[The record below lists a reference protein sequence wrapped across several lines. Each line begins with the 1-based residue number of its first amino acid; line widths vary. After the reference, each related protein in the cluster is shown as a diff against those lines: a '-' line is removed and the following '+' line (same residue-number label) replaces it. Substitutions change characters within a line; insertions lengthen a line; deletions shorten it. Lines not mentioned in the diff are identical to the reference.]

1 MKRFAILASV
11 TALLVAAT
19 FFCPA
24 DLRAQ
29 DFSLNT
35 SGYFNK
41 DGVDVMAFDDFYPE
55 GHQGGISVLMNGRR
69 VASNG
74 DIRFEP
80 TPGQWQPVPKQLG
93 RKVDGNRIVTTLCFP
108 DSSRHFTGF
117 NPMIYPDY
125 RVTYIVTLEPSGKG
139 FLVTVDLDT
148 PVPDELLG
156 RAGFNIEFFP
166 GDLFGKPW
174 IMDDKQGIYPQQPN
188 SPLLTQESYVYKS
201 VGDFRP
207 KNAPDTDVKHLIGEG
222 YSPFTADAVI
232 AEPYAVGKVFTSRP
246 DDPYCRLTIK
256 SLKDDAPLKLYDG
269 RMNHN
274 NGWFVLRS
282 DIPAGATKG
291 AVQWYIE
298 PTVVPGWTYP
308 PVVQTSQVGYLPN
321 QSKVAI
327 VEADRRDAPLA
338 SASLVRYDADGE
350 HFVKNVAA
358 VPWEGNFLRYNYLKV
373 DFTDVT
379 EEGLY
384 CVRYGDSSSPI
395 FRIAPDVYDRGVWQP
410 VIEYFLPVQMC
421 HMKVMEK
428 YKVWHNAC
436 HLDDAL
442 MAPPGNHIDGYVQ
455 PADNGTRFAP
465 LEPVPGVNHGGWHDA
480 GDDDVRG
487 TTGNECYILTMALE
501 NFHPEIDAT
510 TIDQVKRIVEIHEPD
525 GKNDIRQQ
533 IEHGMLNVVNCYLA
547 LGRFSKGIITNN
559 LRQYTLLGDT
569 STMSDGVLG
578 NDDDRWIFPDTGN
591 GVGMATN
598 VAASAR
604 ALRGLNDTLAAHCV
618 EIAKRVFDEA
628 GAQPQTGR
636 GGGPM
641 GRMQLAVELY
651 LTTGEQQY
659 FDFIVNNWDAV
670 VASAANCAWYMARIE
685 KQMEGQKKYAKQC
698 AAFREALLRY
708 RDRLDAQTAETPY
721 GVPYRPSI
729 WGAGWD
735 IQSFGY
741 RHYFLAKEYPDI
753 FSADPVF
760 DALNFI
766 LGRHPGSNQAS
777 FAGGVG
783 AQSTTVGYGLNR
795 ADWTYIPGGTVSGTA
810 LIRPDFPELLVFP
823 YLWQQVEYVL
833 GGGSSHY
840 MFLVLAAKDLLE

>member
-1 MKRFAILASV
+1 MDLRK
-11 TALLVAAT
+11 ALLLLAGLYCCAAVS
-19 FFCPA
+19 
-24 DLRAQ
+24 AQ
-29 DFSLNT
+29 EFRLNA

-41 DGVDVMAFDDFYPE
+41 DGVDVMAFNDFYPE
-55 GHQGGISVLMNGRR
+55 GHQGGISVLMNGKR

-80 TPGQWQPVPKQLG
+80 TPGQWQPVPKQLDRRIEG
-93 RKVDGNRIVTTLCFP
+93 DRIVTTLCFP
-108 DSSRHFTGF
+108 DSTRHFTGF

-125 RVTYIVTLEPSGKG
+125 RVTYTVTLEPYQKG
-139 FLVTVDLDT
+139 FRVTVDLDT
-148 PVPDELLG
+148 PVPEALLG
-156 RAGFNIEFFP
+156 RAGFNMEFFP

-188 SPLLTQESYVYKS
+188 SPLLTQESYVYRS
-201 VGDFRP
+201 VGDYLP
-207 KNAPDTDVKHLIGEG
+207 ANAQNTDIANLIGQG

-232 AEPYAVGKVFTSRP
+232 AEPYAVGRSFTSRP
-246 DDPYCRLTIK
+246 DDPYSRLTIR
-256 SLKDDAPLKLYDG
+256 SLCDADLKLYDG

-291 AVQWYIE
+291 AIQWYIE
-298 PTVVPGWTYP
+298 PTVVPGWTYK
-308 PVVQTSQVGYLPN
+308 PVVQTSQVGYMPA
-321 QSKVAI
+321 QDKVAI
-327 VEADRRDAPLA
+327 IEADRRDAPLA
-338 SASLVRYDADGE
+338 SATLVRYDADGE
-350 HFVKNVAA
+350 HFVREYPA
-358 VPWEGNFLRYNYLKV
+358 VPWEGEFLRYNYLKV
-373 DFTDVT
+373 DFTDVK

-384 CVRYGDSSSPI
+384 CVRYGTSSSPI
-395 FRIAPDVYDRGVWQP
+395 FRIAQDVYDRGVWQP

-428 YKVWHNAC
+428 YKVWHDAC
-436 HLDDAL
+436 HLDDAV
-442 MAPPGNHIDGYVQ
+442 MAPEGNHIDGYAQ
-455 PADNGTRFAP
+455 PADNKTAYKG
-465 LEPVPGVNHGGWHDA
+465 LDPVLNVNHGGWHDA
-480 GDDDVRG
+480 GDDDVRH
-487 TTGNECYILTMALE
+487 TSGNECYILTMALE

-510 TIDQVKRIVEIHEPD
+510 LIDQNRRLVEIHEPD

-533 IEHGMLNVVNCYLA
+533 IEHGMLYVINGYLA
-547 LGRFSKGIITNN
+547 LGRFPKGIISSN

-569 STMSDGVLG
+569 SAASDGILG
-578 NDDDRWIFPDTGN
+578 DGDDRWIFPDVSN
-591 GVGMATN
+591 GISMATN

-604 ALRGLNDTLAAHCV
+604 PLRGLNDTLANHCV
-618 EIAKRVFDEA
+618 AIAQHIFDTAEVPPA
-628 GAQPQTGR
+628 GVR

-641 GRMQLAVELY
+641 AKMQLAVELY
-651 LTTGEQQY
+651 LTTGEQRY
-659 FDFIVNNWDAV
+659 FDFIVGNWDAV
-670 VASAANCAWYMARIE
+670 VASAPSCAWYIARIE
-685 KQMEGQKKYAKQC
+685 KQMEGQRKYRKQC
-698 AAFREALLRY
+698 AAFREALVKY
-708 RDRLDAQTAETPY
+708 RAQLDRQSAETPY

-753 FSADPVF
+753 FAPDQVF

-783 AQSTTVGYGLNR
+783 AESATVGYGLNR

-840 MFLVLAAKDLLE
+840 MFLVLAAKDLLESR

>member
-1 MKRFAILASV
+1 MKRFTLLAPV
-11 TALLVAAT
+11 TALLAAAA
-19 FFCPA
+19 FLCP
-24 DLRAQ
+24 LNAQ
-29 DFSLNT
+29 DFTLNP
-35 SGYFNK
+35 SGYFNR

-55 GHQGGISVLMNGRR
+55 GHQGGISVLMNGHR

-74 DIRFEP
+74 DVRFEP
-80 TPGQWQPVPKQLG
+80 TPGQWQPVPKQLD
-93 RKVDGNRIVTTLCFP
+93 RKIEGNRIVTTLCFP

-125 RVTYIVTLEPSGKG
+125 RVTYTVTLEPSGKG

-148 PVPDELLG
+148 PVPEELLG

-201 VGDFRP
+201 IGDFRP
-207 KNAPDTDVKHLIGEG
+207 KNAPDTDIKHLIGEG
-222 YSPFTADAVI
+222 FSPYTADAVI
-232 AEPYAVGKVFTSRP
+232 AEPYAVGKSFTSRP
-246 DDPYCRLTIK
+246 DDPYSRLTIK
-256 SLKDDAPLKLYDG
+256 SLNGADLKLYDG
-269 RMNHN
+269 RMNHT

-298 PTVVPGWTYP
+298 PNVVPGWTYP

-321 QSKVAI
+321 QDKVAI
-327 VEADRRDAPLA
+327 IETDRRDPPLVGA
-338 SASLVRYDADGE
+338 TLVRFDADGE
-350 HFVKNVAA
+350 HFVKNYPAEL
-358 VPWEGNFLRYNYLKV
+358 WDGTFLRYNYLKV
-373 DFTDVT
+373 DFSDIE

-384 CVRYGDSSSPI
+384 AVHYGDRSSPI
-395 FRIAPDVYDRGVWQP
+395 FHIASDVYDRGVWQP
-410 VIEYFLPVQMC
+410 VVEYFLPYQMC
-421 HMKVMEK
+421 HMRVADK
-428 YKVWHNAC
+428 YKVWHNTC
-436 HLDDAL
+436 HMDDAQ
-442 MAPPGNHIDGYVQ
+442 MAPVGNHIDGYVQ
-455 PADNGTRFAP
+455 RDDNPTSFKP
-465 LEPVPGVNHGGWHDA
+465 LEVVPGVNIGGWHDA
-480 GDDDVRG
+480 GDDDVRH

-510 TIDQVKRIVEIHEPD
+510 AIDQHKRTVEIHEPD
-525 GKNDIRQQ
+525 GKNDIQQQ
-533 IEHGMLNVVNCYLA
+533 IEHGMLHVVACYDA
-547 LGRFSKGIITNN
+547 MGGHFSRGIITNN
-559 LRQYTLLGDT
+559 LRQYATLGDPSYAT
-569 STMSDGVLG
+569 DGILG
-578 NDDDRWIFPDTGN
+578 NDDDRWIFPDSGN
-591 GVGMATN
+591 GVSTAVN

-604 ALRGLNDTLAAHCV
+604 ALRGLNDTLANRCV
-618 EIAKRVFDEA
+618 EIARQVFDEA
-628 GAQPQTGR
+628 GAQAQTGR
-636 GGGPM
+636 AGGPM

-651 LTTGEQQY
+651 LTTGEQRY
-659 FDFIVNNWDAV
+659 FDFIVGNWDAI
-670 VASAANCAWYMARIE
+670 VASAANCAWYIARVE
-685 KQMEGQKKYAKQC
+685 KQMEGDKKYRKQC

-753 FSADPVF
+753 FDADPVF

-783 AQSTTVGYGLNR
+783 AQSTTVGYGFNR
-795 ADWTYIPGGTVSGTA
+795 ADWTYVPGGTVSGTA
-810 LIRPDFPELLVFP
+810 LIRPDFPELLTFP
-823 YLWQQVEYVL
+823 FLWQQVEYVM

>member
-1 MKRFAILASV
+1 MDFRKAFLFLAG
-11 TALLVAAT
+11 LCCCAAVS
-19 FFCPA
+19 
-24 DLRAQ
+24 AQ
-29 DFSLNT
+29 DFRLNA

-41 DGVDVMAFDDFYPE
+41 DGVDVMAFNDFYPE
-55 GHQGGISVLMNGRR
+55 GHQGGISVLMNGKR

-80 TPGQWQPVPKQLG
+80 TPGQWQPVPKQLD
-93 RKVDGNRIVTTLCFP
+93 RKVEGNRIVTTLCFP
-108 DSSRHFTGF
+108 DSTRHFTGF

-125 RVTYIVTLEPSGKG
+125 RVTYTVTLEPYQKG

-148 PVPDELLG
+148 PVPEALLG
-156 RAGFNIEFFP
+156 RAGFNMEFFP

-188 SPLLTQESYVYKS
+188 SPLLTQESYVYRS
-201 VGDFRP
+201 VGDYLP
-207 KNAPDTDVKHLIGEG
+207 ATAQNTDIANLIGKG
-222 YSPFTADAVI
+222 YSPFTADSII
-232 AEPYAVGKVFTSRP
+232 AEPYAVGRSFTSRP
-246 DDPYCRLTIK
+246 DDPYSRLTIR
-256 SLKDDAPLKLYDG
+256 SLCDADLKLYDG

-291 AVQWYIE
+291 AIQWYIE
-298 PTVVPGWTYP
+298 PTVVPGWTYK
-308 PVVQTSQVGYLPN
+308 PVVQTSQVGYMPA
-321 QSKVAI
+321 QDKVAI
-327 VEADRRDAPLA
+327 IEADRRDAPLA
-338 SASLVRYDADGE
+338 SATLVRYDADGE
-350 HFVKNVAA
+350 HFVREYPA
-358 VPWEGNFLRYNYLKV
+358 VPWEGEFLRYNYLKV
-373 DFTDVT
+373 DFSDVK

-384 CVRYGDSSSPI
+384 CVRYGTSSSPI
-395 FRIAPDVYDRGVWQP
+395 FRIAQDVYDRGVWQP

-428 YKVWHNAC
+428 YKVWHDAC
-436 HLDDAL
+436 HLDDAV
-442 MAPPGNHIDGYVQ
+442 MAPEGNHIDGYAQ
-455 PADNGTRFAP
+455 PADNKTAYKG
-465 LEPVPGVNHGGWHDA
+465 LDPVLNVNHGGWHDA
-480 GDDDVRG
+480 GDDDVRH
-487 TTGNECYILTMALE
+487 TSGNECYILTMALE

-510 TIDQVKRIVEIHEPD
+510 LIDQNRRLVEIHEPD

-533 IEHGMLNVVNCYLA
+533 IEHGMLYVINGYLA
-547 LGRFSKGIITNN
+547 LGRFPKGIISSN

-569 STMSDGVLG
+569 SAASDGILG
-578 NDDDRWIFPDTGN
+578 DGDDRWIFPDVSN
-591 GVGMATN
+591 GISMATN

-604 ALRGLNDTLAAHCV
+604 PLRGLNDTLANHCV
-618 EIAKRVFDEA
+618 AIAQHIFDTAEVPPA
-628 GAQPQTGR
+628 GMR

-641 GRMQLAVELY
+641 AKMQLAVELY
-651 LTTGEQQY
+651 LTTGEQRY
-659 FDFIVNNWDAV
+659 FDFIVSNWDAV
-670 VASAANCAWYMARIE
+670 VASAPSCAWYIARIE
-685 KQMEGQKKYAKQC
+685 KQMEGQRKYRKQC
-698 AAFREALLRY
+698 AAFREALVKY
-708 RDRLDAQTAETPY
+708 RAQLDRQSAETPY

-753 FSADPVF
+753 FAPDQVF

-783 AQSTTVGYGLNR
+783 AESATVGYGLNR

-840 MFLVLAAKDLLE
+840 MFLVLAAKDLLESR